1 MKISIVSPVYRAE
14 KIIPLLVERIEKSVT
29 KITSDYE
36 IILVEDCGPDN
47 SWEVIEQ
54 IAKDNKR
61 VIGIKLSRNFGQ
73 HYAITAGLD
82 HVSGNWIVVMDCDL
96 QDQPE
101 EIPGLYNKAKEGY
114 DVVLAE
120 RHERQDTFLKRL
132 SSSLFYKVLSY
143 LTGVKQDRSVANFG
157 IYSKKAIDAVCSMRE
172 SIRYFPTMVNWV
184 GFKKTKIKVEHS
196 LRYEGKTSYNLR
208 KLLNL
213 SLDIILAYSDK
224 PVRLTVKAGVFIS
237 FLSIIAAIYTLI
249 LWISGSITVLGYTS
263 LIISV
268 WFLSGIII
276 ITLGIVGLYIGKIF
290 EGVKNRPIYVI
301 AKEVN
306 VENSTGKDNEN

>member
-96 QDQPE
+96 QDQSE